1 MSIYSMS
8 HLQLAHQPHR
18 ELQHKTVAWACI
30 IFGWQDGYLA
40 KLLYWPMTIH
50 KQLPPISCSVLLG
63 QLACIGSLGT
73 QLAAKKICIGP
84 TI

>member
-1 MSIYSMS
+1 MGMHHIWLAGWLSSKT
-8 HLQLAHQPHR
+8 LALAHDV
-18 ELQHKTVAWACI
+18 T
-30 IFGWQDGYLA
+30 
-40 KLLYWPMTIH
+40 LLPFPMSLNWPMTIH

-73 QLAAKKICIGP
+73 QLAAEKIRIGP